1 MSEKEKMSVSDE
13 VVAEEVPKDKKG
25 FVAWI
30 KAHKSQLILIGISI
44 PTIISVVLGLK
55 NKGSIKTLWGNLNG
69 EVKKVNMYS
78 SKWFETVTDE
88 VLNTERE
95 KVRLAYC
102 SSGDNFSEAS
112 RLQNLLW
119 RFDKEMS
126 KRAWGDEIPHAPS
139 IHREHGW
146 YLPNDD

>member
-1 MSEKEKMSVSDE
+1 MNEDNQLIADEKEKTDNS
-13 VVAEEVPKDKKG
+13 KG
-25 FVAWI
+25 FIAWA
-30 KAHKSQLILIGISI
+30 KAHKKQLIIAGVSI
-44 PTIISVVLGLK
+44 PTIIAIALGLK
-55 NKGSIKTLWGNLNG
+55 NKDALMKLWDGLREEIEAANL
-69 EVKKVNMYS
+69 YS
-78 SKWFETVTDE
+78 SDWFSKATDAE
-88 VLNTERE
+88 LDLERE

-102 SSGDNFSEAS
+102 SSGDNFGEAS

-146 YLPNDD
+146 YLSNDD

>member
-1 MSEKEKMSVSDE
+1 M
-13 VVAEEVPKDKKG
+13 AYLKDTIQPP
-25 FVAWI
+25 FLAWV
-30 KAHKSQLILIGISI
+30 KVHKTQLILIGVSI
-44 PTIISVVLGLK
+44 PAIIAVALGLK
-55 NKGSIKTLWGNLNG
+55 NKEAIKALWNQLNG
-69 EVKKVNMYS
+69 EIKKTNMYS
-78 SKWFETVTDE
+78 SKWFETVTDDI
-88 VLNTERE
+88 LRTERE
-95 KVRLAYC
+95 KVRLDYC
-102 SSGDNFSEAS
+102 ASGDNFSEAS